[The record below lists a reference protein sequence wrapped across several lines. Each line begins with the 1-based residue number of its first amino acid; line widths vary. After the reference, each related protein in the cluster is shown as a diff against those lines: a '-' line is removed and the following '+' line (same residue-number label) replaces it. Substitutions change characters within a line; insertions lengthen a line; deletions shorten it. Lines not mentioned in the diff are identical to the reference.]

1 MKNKNRE
8 DNLITRKDPELRYN
22 LITRRLPGNVLARPG
37 NVDTTDWFKNI
48 SEKGEQRK
56 KDPNSIMNR
65 AKNKDNWFCIHPFA
79 EMFVEIDGYYQACC
93 LAKKNYKNNISN
105 TPFKSWMEDSE
116 YMNGIRKEMLNPAK
130 DFKDNKFINKYC
142 VRCVKDE
149 KRYGKSRRTYTMW
162 KDSNNPEF
170 WDNIERIA
178 REYEETGKY
187 KFKENN
193 RICQIQLKAFG
204 VECNLDCH
212 MCLHENSS
220 MRMDMVKKHNLWN
233 TKVFGPLN
241 STLKKYKNVADNLTK
256 IDIKDVINQV
266 CELGPYLRSIKII
279 GGEPLIMKQYYQLLD
294 AVIESGHAKDII
306 IKFQT
311 NLTKL
316 VAGKHK
322 FINYIPH
329 FLNISFTVSIDG
341 VGKYQDYCRR
351 RGVWEEIEDNID
363 LVNDPK
369 FKDKAYVDVN
379 SVITCLNV
387 LRYYKVI
394 DYCNN
399 HPGVRSIGWL
409 MIEWPKALRVNNLP
423 DKLKNNLIPK
433 YEGFPDIQSA
443 LKMPPCEDND
453 FQETINYL
461 LKQDEAYKGTK
472 WEMHLFDVFPELKE
486 FAK

>member
-1 MKNKNRE
+1 M
-8 DNLITRKDPELRYN
+8 
-22 LITRRLPGNVLARPG
+22 
-37 NVDTTDWFKNI
+37 
-48 SEKGEQRK
+48 
-56 KDPNSIMNR
+56 
-65 AKNKDNWFCIHPFA
+65 
-79 EMFVEIDGYYQACC
+79 
-93 LAKKNYKNNISN
+93 SN
-105 TPFKSWMEDSE
+105 D
-116 YMNGIRKEMLNPAK
+116 
-130 DFKDNKFINKYC
+130 D
-142 VRCVKDE
+142 
-149 KRYGKSRRTYTMW
+149 
-162 KDSNNPEF
+162 
-170 WDNIERIA
+170 
-178 REYEETGKY
+178 
-187 KFKENN
+187 
-193 RICQIQLKAFG
+193 
-204 VECNLDCH
+204 
-212 MCLHENSS
+212 
-220 MRMDMVKKHNLWN
+220 
-233 TKVFGPLN
+233 
-241 STLKKYKNVADNLTK
+241 
-256 IDIKDVINQV
+256 
-266 CELGPYLRSIKII
+266 
-279 GGEPLIMKQYYQLLD
+279 
-294 AVIESGHAKDII
+294 
-306 IKFQT
+306 
-311 NLTKL
+311 
-316 VAGKHK
+316 KHK

-329 FLNISFTVSIDG
+329 FLNISFTASIDG

-399 HPGVRSIGWL
+399 HPGIRGVGWL

-423 DKLKNNLIPK
+423 DKLKNDLIPK